1 MINDSYTL
9 SGGSQDKYAIKV
21 LNRSFSLSVQ
31 KTLLVIV
38 IISVT
43 LRLLSATYQGNSVTD
58 LPGVFDQ
65 ISYDG
70 LARRVVD
77 GYGFSFAEGHW
88 PATRAG
94 EPTAHWSYLYTVYLV
109 AVYKIFGFSP
119 IVARVIQAVIVGIF
133 QPLLTWRIGKRIFGQ
148 TVGLIASAISA
159 VYIYFFYYAGSL
171 VTESFYIICILWTF
185 DVTFRII
192 DKSRKNPGQRLWWNW
207 FELGMAVGFTVLLRQ
222 LFLLFLPFL
231 FFWIWWNIP
240 EKQAGASIEK
250 PRWKTTIHWSATKGL
265 ALVVLIL
272 AMMIVP
278 WTIRNY
284 RAFGTFVFLN
294 TNAGF
299 AFYWGNHPIHGTKFV
314 PLLESYRELIPP
326 GLLPL
331 NEGKLDQALL
341 REGIKIV
348 VNDPVR
354 YVLLSFSRIEEYIRF
369 WPSRDSG
376 LLSNISRVG
385 SFGIFLPFI
394 LGGIWISLSFFRHPV
409 FREQRA
415 YLLILYLFILVYT
428 TIHLLTWTLI
438 RYRIPVDAILII
450 FSALCFDYLVK
461 RPNRVLMI
469 N

>member
-1 MINDSYTL
+1 
-9 SGGSQDKYAIKV
+9 
-21 LNRSFSLSVQ
+21 
-31 KTLLVIV
+31 
-38 IISVT
+38 
-43 LRLLSATYQGNSVTD
+43 
-58 LPGVFDQ
+58 
-65 ISYDG
+65 
-70 LARRVVD
+70 
-77 GYGFSFAEGHW
+77 
-88 PATRAG
+88 
-94 EPTAHWSYLYTVYLV
+94 
-109 AVYKIFGFSP
+109 
-119 IVARVIQAVIVGIF
+119 
-133 QPLLTWRIGKRIFGQ
+133 
-148 TVGLIASAISA
+148 
-159 VYIYFFYYAGSL
+159 
-171 VTESFYIICILWTF
+171 
-185 DVTFRII
+185 
-192 DKSRKNPGQRLWWNW
+192 
-207 FELGMAVGFTVLLRQ
+207 
-222 LFLLFLPFL
+222 LFLPFL

-240 EKQAGASIEK
+240 EKQAHASNEK
-250 PRWKTTIHWSATKGL
+250 PRWETTIHWSATKGL
-265 ALVVLIL
+265 ILAVLIL

-299 AFYWGNHPIHGTKFV
+299 AFYWGNHPVHGTKFV

-394 LGGIWISLSFFRHPV
+394 LGGIWISLSLFRHPV
-409 FREQRA
+409 FPEQRA

-438 RYRIPVDAILII
+438 RYRIPLDAILII
-450 FSALCFDYLVK
+450 FSALCFQFMVK
-461 RPNRVLMI
+461 RPNRILMI